1 MHALKAFW
9 HTSWLSIAQ
18 ATITTPLKKR
28 RLFICLFYQCPNE
41 RLFLRMSNNYLSVLL
56 FLQYIYIY
64 IHQLLL
70 YPYLYIDLFGNH
82 IACSGPQKILLAA
95 LRMSHQQHTIQICFA
110 FRSNKVRTIVQNP
123 QVQWQ
128 GESIANKQ
136 PKQQV
141 S

>member
-41 RLFLRMSNNYLSVLL
+41 RLFLKMSNNYLSVLL

-64 IHQLLL
+64 TPIATLPVSVHW
-70 YPYLYIDLFGNH
+70 PIWNH